1 MDMSEVTKLD
11 GSSVDSTEAGP
22 ASGALREYVTA
33 WLSDA
38 EYAFESS
45 RVRQIRRFDGSAPD
59 AIATRFVVGRIGSAP
74 GPGIPVV
81 DLRLMNGP
89 APVTYSDTMLVVVVG
104 SSQGNVGVVVDSI
117 SDLVDLEPSPDQTVT
132 VDGCRTAFSRK
143 ITHGPDGRHGH
154 FAVYVPNINHIVSL
168 SGAAGR

>member
-1 MDMSEVTKLD
+1 MDMSEVTKLE
-11 GSSVDSTEAGP
+11 GSAVDSIETGP
-22 ASGALREYVTA
+22 ASVALREYVTA

-45 RVRQIRRFDGSAPD
+45 RVRQIRRFDGPAPD
-59 AIATRFVVGRIGSAP
+59 APAAGFVVGRIGSTP

-81 DLRLMNGP
+81 DLRLKLGL

-117 SDLVDLEPSPDQTVT
+117 SDLVDLESPPDQTLT
-132 VDGCRTAFSRK
+132 VDGCITAFSRK
-143 ITHGPDGRHGH
+143 ITHGPDGRPGH
-154 FAVYVPNINHIVSL
+154 CAVHVLDINHIVS
-168 SGAAGR
+168 GAAGL